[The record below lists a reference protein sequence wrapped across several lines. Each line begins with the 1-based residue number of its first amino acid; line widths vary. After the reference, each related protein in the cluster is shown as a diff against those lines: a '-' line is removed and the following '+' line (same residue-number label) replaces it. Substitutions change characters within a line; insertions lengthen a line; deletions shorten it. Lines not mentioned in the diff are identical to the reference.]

1 MKELPAIKT
10 NIIGATIVPRKGV
23 KATTYQARFLRDGFQ
38 TNKSFKSLDEAQ
50 AFLVRVNTSVKNNE
64 LVSPASVG
72 RVTLGKIFLEYI
84 EFNKLERE
92 EHNLSERLSKELKDV
107 VLEKFTDENF
117 AKYLAAKKDSYVP
130 VPLKKNGEKT
140 VPHKNFNSKRIEIDG
155 VEYYNK
161 KYSSRHLRTIF
172 FQIKKALKW
181 HAKKHKYAFDEMPF
195 KEVKTP
201 SAWEKP
207 RTREVEPFEFEELL
221 EATSYLYKNQEQT
234 RIMLKFLYYSAFR
247 IGETMLIRWKDF
259 YDGGKGMEK
268 NPLASY
274 IYIPKENQK
283 TGHHDGV
290 NDRRAAMRPELYKLI
305 TEELIKYKKSDD
317 DLMFPFWKNA
327 HYFYTRFKSLCKRK
341 NIQDLRLHDFRH
353 TAVGWFYMNTWLTDI
368 EIMSI
373 TGHLDANTLRRY
385 SKIRPSSIG
394 HKISLG
400 LNKA

>member
-1 MKELPAIKT
+1 MKELPAIRT
-10 NIIGATIVPRKGV
+10 NIVGGTIVPRQGV
-23 KATTYQARFLRDGFQ
+23 KGTTYQARFLRDGFQ
-38 TNKSFKSLDEAQ
+38 TSKTFKTLDEAQ

-64 LVSPASVG
+64 LVNPASVG
-72 RVTLGKIFLEYI
+72 RLTLGKIFLEYI
-84 EFNKLERE
+84 ECNKLERE
-92 EHNLSERLSKELKDV
+92 ERNRSYALSIELKDV

-130 VPLKKNGEKT
+130 VPLKKDGSRTK
-140 VPHKNFNSKRIEIDG
+140 PHKNFNAKRIEIDG
-155 VEYYNK
+155 VEYYDR
-161 KYSSRHLRTIF
+161 KYSSRHVRTIYF
-172 FQIKKALKW
+172 NIKKVLKW
-181 HAKKHKYAFDEMPF
+181 HAKKHKYNFNEAPF

-201 SAWEKP
+201 VAWEKP
-207 RTREVEPFEFEELL
+207 RTREVEPHEL
-221 EATSYLYKNQEQT
+221 EALLKATEGLYNNQEQT

-247 IGETMLIRWKDF
+247 IGETMLIKWKDF
-259 YDGGKGMEK
+259 YDGAKEN

-274 IYIPKENQK
+274 IHIPKENQK

-305 TEELIKYKKSDD
+305 TEELIKFKKSDD

-327 HYFYTRFKSLCKRK
+327 HYFYTRFKSLCARTG
-341 NIQDLRLHDFRH
+341 IEGLTLHDFRH
-353 TAVGWFYMNTWLTDI
+353 TAVGWFYMNTMLTDI

-373 TGHLDANTLRRY
+373 TGHLDASTLKRY
-385 SKIRPSSIG
+385 AKIRPSSIG